1 MRIVDLIEKK
11 RDKNSLTKEEIKYFL
26 NEYLD
31 GKVPD
36 YQMSSFLMAVYFND
50 MTNEE
55 LLTFTL
61 TMRDSGDII
70 EFSDVDKFLVDK
82 HSTGGV
88 GDKVTVKYD
97 CEYNGV
103 EGIILDV
110 KATSGPK
117 HSDIHI
123 PEYTVMF
130 PGIGNDNFKERELS
144 PVLVN

>member
-1 MRIVDLIEKK
+1 MPSTKICYDRWYNDKPFPITYIVC
-11 RDKNSLTKEEIKYFL
+11 DKCGAKYTDPDDAF
-26 NEYLD
+26 NCEN
-31 GKVPD
+31 KVYDP
-36 YQMSSFLMAVYFND
+36 
-50 MTNEE
+50 
-55 LLTFTL
+55 
-61 TMRDSGDII
+61 
-70 EFSDVDKFLVDK
+70 KFK
-82 HSTGGV
+82 I

-144 PVLVN
+144 PVLIN